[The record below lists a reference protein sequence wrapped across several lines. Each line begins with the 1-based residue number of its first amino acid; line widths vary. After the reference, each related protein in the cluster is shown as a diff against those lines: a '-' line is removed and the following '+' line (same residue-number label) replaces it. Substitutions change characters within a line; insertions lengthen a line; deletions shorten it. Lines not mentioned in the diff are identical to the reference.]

1 MNYHYADVRSVVH
14 ASIVSLTLSLCSIT
28 VMKLI
33 LVSRL
38 LGYGMLSCIG
48 RLCLGFRIGCG
59 RGLSMASFLVGF

>member
-1 MNYHYADVRSVVH
+1 MNYHYVDVRFVVH
-14 ASIVSLTLSLCSIT
+14 ALIVSLPLSLCSIT

-33 LVSRL
+33 LVRRL

-59 RGLSMASFLVGF
+59 RGLSMARFLAGF